1 MLRVQLISM
10 NSLNTLMKNEPIS
23 QKAYF
28 ALQVHSIKMLTIFP
42 DAFLDVDGSG
52 TVDYEE
58 FVLSVTSY
66 CMFTRDEVLKC
77 KKVFDKHN
85 DVCMKETKL

>member
-1 MLRVQLISM
+1 ML
-10 NSLNTLMKNEPIS
+10 
-23 QKAYF
+23 
-28 ALQVHSIKMLTIFP
+28 
-42 DAFLDVDGSG
+42 LDVDGSG

-77 KKVFDKHN
+77 KKVFIFSIIQN
-85 DVCMKETKL
+85 MMIL